1 MVGRA
6 AFCRYARPFRAR
18 LQLVGG
24 AGPSLHRIAGITIS
38 CMTLGPAQNLRDA
51 IRIFNP
57 QRPLEGE
64 ALHAY
69 YTDRGSDARQRMR
82 LFLDVAEGEPVS
94 LLFTGHGGSGKSTEL
109 NKLIE
114 ELGDGYFVVKVRTG
128 DIVPPT
134 DLTYVDVILIA
145 AMALFRAASDEGV
158 IRRAPAQIVEG
169 VWQQVEQVIDKVIFG
184 KLPYRKSAAP
194 SEAGLKIGI
203 PPVVHGLTLEF
214 EARFKNEPKTRD
226 QIRAHM
232 QDRLS
237 EVIAKANDL
246 SAEIRHRYRTPVLI
260 VVEDTDKPDPARA
273 GELFFDHPQ
282 SLTAFNASVIYT
294 SPIALRYNA
303 KFNEVDRYF
312 KCARMP
318 NLPLFRRDGAPDEH
332 GRRVLKDAL
341 TRRMDPALVA
351 PEARDR
357 IILASGGVMRILI
370 GLVQSAAVNAYARG
384 AGRIEDRDAERA
396 IADLRKD
403 FVAALRSED
412 YPILAARYRD
422 KQLSSDHA
430 LQELLQMRAL
440 LEYENGETW
449 CDVHP
454 VALPL
459 VQERVPGF
467 APDAVE

>member
-1 MVGRA
+1 MA
-6 AFCRYARPFRAR
+6 
-18 LQLVGG
+18 
-24 AGPSLHRIAGITIS
+24 
-38 CMTLGPAQNLRDA
+38 LGPAQNLRDA

-69 YTDRGSDARQRMR
+69 YADRGSDARQRMR

-94 LLFTGHGGSGKSTEL
+94 MLFTGHGGSGKSTEL

-114 ELGDGYFVVKVRTG
+114 ELGDAYFVVKVRTG
-128 DIVPPT
+128 DIVPAT

-158 IRRAPAQIVEG
+158 IRRAPAQIIEG
-169 VWQQVEQVIDKVIFG
+169 VWQQVEEVIDRVIFG
-184 KLPYRKSAAP
+184 NLPYRKLATP
-194 SEAGLKIGI
+194 SGVAIKAGI

-214 EARFKNEPKTRD
+214 EARFRNEPKTREV
-226 QIRAHM
+226 IRAHM

-237 EVIAKANDL
+237 EVIEKANDL
-246 SAEIRHRYRTPVLI
+246 SAEIRHRHRTPVLI

-273 GELFFDHPQ
+273 AELFFDHPQ

-294 SPIALRYNA
+294 FPIALRYNA
-303 KFNEVDRYF
+303 RFNEVDRYF
-312 KCARMP
+312 KCARMS
-318 NLPLFRRDGAPDEH
+318 NLPLFRRDGSPDEK
-332 GRRVLKDAL
+332 GRRVLDEAIA
-341 TRRMDPALVA
+341 RRMDQALIA
-351 PEARDR
+351 PEARHR
-357 IILASGGVMRILI
+357 IIFASGGLMRTLI
-370 GLVQSAAVNAYARG
+370 GLAQNAAVNAYARG
-384 AGRIEDRDAERA
+384 ASRIEDRDAERA

-412 YPILAARYRD
+412 YPTLAARYCD
-422 KQLSSDHA
+422 KRLSSDDS

-440 LEYENGETW
+440 LEYENGEAW

-454 VALPL
+454 AALSL
-459 VQERVPGF
+459 VQERVPDF
-467 APDAVE
+467 DPRTVE